1 MSLYWKNKDKPRSC
15 ERCDFSRRIPRPD
28 GQILFCYAASKFVEK
43 SVGISDFLDYSECP
57 FDEITVPH
65 GDLIDKDAVIDM
77 LKRLSESQDPYQR
90 GIATAVIRVLN
101 EMPVIIESE
110 VDK

>member
-43 SVGISDFLDYSECP
+43 SAGISDFLDYSECP

-65 GDLIDKDAVIDM
+65 GDLIDRDAVIEK
-77 LKRLSESQDPYQR
+77 LKPLAESQEPYQR
-90 GIATAVIRVLN
+90 GIAIAIIRMLN
-101 EMPVIIESE
+101 DMPVIIESE
-110 VDK
+110 ENK